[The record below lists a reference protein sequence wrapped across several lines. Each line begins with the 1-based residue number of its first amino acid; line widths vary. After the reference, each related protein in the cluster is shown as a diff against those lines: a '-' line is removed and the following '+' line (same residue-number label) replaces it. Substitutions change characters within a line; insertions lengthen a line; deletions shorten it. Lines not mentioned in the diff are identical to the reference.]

1 MRKIQKK
8 ITPKIIMEGAGVK
21 LRRVF
26 GPEQSSQF
34 DPFLLFDHFGS
45 ADPDDYLKGFPW
57 HPHRGIETVTYL
69 LQGEVAHADS
79 IGNKGVI
86 KSGEIQWM
94 TAGSGIIHQE
104 MPQPFKG
111 EMQGFQLWVNLP
123 KAKKMTAPQYRGIA
137 KDELVVVKLDGAAI
151 KIVAGKIGNKQG
163 PVHHLSTEVEY
174 FEIDLSGTFKYDTKK
189 KTVLIYVIEGSL
201 QVGNESLNHHQA
213 ALLEEKGDI
222 VISAEKA
229 RFLLIAGD
237 PLREPVAWSGPI
249 VMNTQ
254 KELQEAFQ
262 ELENGT
268 FIKTKLKK

>member
-21 LRRVF
+21 LRRIF

-45 ADPDDYLKGFPW
+45 TDPKDYVKGFPW

-69 LQGEVAHADS
+69 LQGEIAHADS

-104 MPQPFKG
+104 MPQLFKG

-137 KDELVVVKLDGAAI
+137 KDELVTVKQDGATI
-151 KIVAGKIGNKQG
+151 KIVAGKIGDKQG
-163 PVHHLSTEVEY
+163 PGTHLNPVIT
-174 FEIDLSGTFKYDTKK
+174 FFDIDLFGAIKYST
-189 KTVLIYVIEGSL
+189 
-201 QVGNESLNHHQA
+201 
-213 ALLEEKGDI
+213 
-222 VISAEKA
+222 
-229 RFLLIAGD
+229 
-237 PLREPVAWSGPI
+237 
-249 VMNTQ
+249 
-254 KELQEAFQ
+254 
-262 ELENGT
+262 
-268 FIKTKLKK
+268 